1 MAATMQLGAINKEGL
16 AQIFVSIQDR
26 KSKTHIRQAT
36 GLYINAGIWE
46 KRNDEKALDKLSKNE
61 EVMRVLNSATEIRR
75 TIDGLFKNGTVL
87 NANEVR
93 ELVREIVYREE
104 LEKERLEKEK
114 AEREAAERAKVT
126 LLQFIEK
133 YVSEIKSGARQTER
147 GTNFSPNTVRS
158 VKQALT
164 QFQRFC
170 KHKKRE
176 YNFGDID
183 MQFYHDFTSYLK
195 TEFKDRKG
203 NVTKEAYNVNT
214 TGKCIRTLK
223 NILSIAESEGLHNN
237 SIWKDKKFKGTRV
250 ETDSIYLTRADLDK
264 IMKADLKKKYGVGH
278 EQARDI
284 FMVGVW
290 TAQRV
295 SDYNYITKEQIY
307 THTKRWIEDVP
318 DPDNPGKTKAEIR
331 TKEIMY
337 IGIIQKKTGAQVSI
351 PVSSELKAILEKYDY
366 VLPHLEDQV
375 INRYLKDICL
385 EAGLTESVEILETKG
400 GTPVRNRYPKWDL
413 VHTHTARRT
422 GATLMY
428 LSGMDLYDIMK
439 ITGHTTPVMLKK
451 YIKADKLDVIEK
463 ITDKYDYFD

>member
-1 MAATMQLGAINKEGL
+1 MAATMQLGAINKDGL
-16 AQIFVSIQDR
+16 AQIFISIQDR

-36 GLYINAGIWE
+36 GLYINASIWE
-46 KRNDEKALDKLSKNE
+46 KRNDEKALDRYSKNE
-61 EVMRVLNSATEIRR
+61 DIMRILNSATEIRR
-75 TIDGLFKNGTVL
+75 TIDGMFKNGTVL

-104 LEKERLEKEK
+104 MERERKEKEEAERQAAEK
-114 AEREAAERAKVT
+114 AKIT
-126 LLQFIEK
+126 LVQFIDK
-133 YVSEIKSGARQTER
+133 YVTEIKSGARQTER

-158 VKQALT
+158 VKQALV

-170 KHKKRE
+170 KYKKKE

-195 TEFKDRKG
+195 AEIKDKKG
-203 NVTKEAYNVNT
+203 IVLKEAYNVNT

-223 NILSIAESEGLHNN
+223 NILSIAESEGLHSN
-237 SIWKDKKFKGTRV
+237 SIWKDKKFKGTRI
-250 ETDSIYLTRADLDK
+250 ETESIYLTREDLDK
-264 IMKADLKKKYGVGH
+264 IMKADLSKHGTGH
-278 EQARDI
+278 DQARDI

-290 TAQRV
+290 TAQRM

-318 DPDNPGKTKAEIR
+318 DPENPGQTKAEIR

-337 IGIIQKKTGAQVSI
+337 ISLIQKKTGAQVSI
-351 PVSSELKAILEKYDY
+351 PVSSELKGILEKYDY
-366 VLPHLEDQV
+366 CLPHLEDQV
-375 INRYLKDICL
+375 INRYLKDICK

-451 YIKADKLDVIEK
+451 YIKADKLDIIEK
-463 ITDKYDYFD
+463 ITDKYNYFD

>member
-1 MAATMQLGAINKEGL
+1 MAATMQLGAINKDGL
-16 AQIFVSIQDR
+16 AQIFISIQDR

-46 KRNDEKALDKLSKNE
+46 KRNDEKALDRYSRNE
-61 EVMRVLNSATEIRR
+61 DVMRILNAATEIRR
-75 TIDGLFKNGTVL
+75 TVDGLFKNGTVL

-93 ELVREIVYREE
+93 ELVRGIVYREE
-104 LEKERLEKEK
+104 IEQQRQEKEGAERLAAEK
-114 AEREAAERAKVT
+114 AKIT
-126 LLQFIEK
+126 LVQFIDK
-133 YVSEIKSGARQTER
+133 YVTEIKSGARQTER

-158 VKQALT
+158 VKQALV

-170 KHKKRE
+170 KYKRKE

-195 TEFKDRKG
+195 AEIKDKKG
-203 NVTKEAYNVNT
+203 TVLKEAYNVNT

-223 NILSIAESEGLHNN
+223 NILSIAESEGLHSN
-237 SIWKDKKFKGTRV
+237 SIWKDKKFKGTRI
-250 ETDSIYLTRADLDK
+250 ETDSIYLTREDLNK
-264 IMKADLKKKYGVGH
+264 IMKADLSKYGVGH
-278 EQARDI
+278 DQARDI

-295 SDYNYITKEQIY
+295 SDYNYISKEQIY

-318 DPDNPGKTKAEIR
+318 DPENPGQTKAEIR

-337 IGIIQKKTGAQVSI
+337 ISLIQKKTGAQVSI
-351 PVSSELKAILEKYDY
+351 PVSSELKGILEKYDY
-366 VLPHLEDQV
+366 CLPHLEDQV
-375 INRYLKDICL
+375 INRYLKDICK

-451 YIKADKLDVIEK
+451 YIKADKLDIIEK
-463 ITDKYDYFD
+463 ITDKYNYFD

>member
-1 MAATMQLGAINKEGL
+1 MAATMQLGAINKDGL
-16 AQIFVSIQDR
+16 AQIFISIQDR

-36 GLYINAGIWE
+36 GLYINASIWE
-46 KRNDEKALDKLSKNE
+46 KRNDEKALDRYSKNE
-61 EVMRVLNSATEIRR
+61 DIMRILNSATEIRR
-75 TIDGLFKNGTVL
+75 TIDGMFKNGTVL

-104 LEKERLEKEK
+104 MERERKEKEEAERQAAEK
-114 AEREAAERAKVT
+114 AKIT
-126 LLQFIEK
+126 LVQFIDK
-133 YVSEIKSGARQTER
+133 YVTEIKSGARQTEK

-158 VKQALT
+158 VKQALV

-170 KHKKRE
+170 KYKKTE

-195 TEFKDRKG
+195 TEIKDRKG
-203 NVTKEAYNVNT
+203 NILKEAYNVNT

-223 NILSIAESEGLHNN
+223 NILSIAESEGLHSN
-237 SIWKDKKFKGTRV
+237 SIWKDKKFKGTRI
-250 ETDSIYLTRADLDK
+250 ETESIYLTREDLNK
-264 IMKADLKKKYGVGH
+264 IMKADLSKHGIGH
-278 EQARDI
+278 DQARDI

-318 DPDNPGKTKAEIR
+318 DPENPGQTKAEIR

-337 IGIIQKKTGAQVSI
+337 ISLIQKKTGAQVSI
-351 PVSSELKAILEKYDY
+351 PVSSELKGILEKYDY
-366 VLPHLEDQV
+366 SLPHLEDQV
-375 INRYLKDICL
+375 INRYLKDICK

-451 YIKADKLDVIEK
+451 YIKADKLDIIEK
-463 ITDKYDYFD
+463 ITDKYNYFD

>member
-1 MAATMQLGAINKEGL
+1 MAATMQLGAINKDGL
-16 AQIFVSIQDR
+16 AQIFISIQDR

-36 GLYINAGIWE
+36 GLYINASIWE
-46 KRNDEKALDKLSKNE
+46 KRNDEKALDRYSKNE
-61 EVMRVLNSATEIRR
+61 DIIRILNSATEIRR
-75 TIDGLFKNGTVL
+75 TIDGMFKNGTVL

-104 LEKERLEKEK
+104 MERERKEKEEAERQAAEK
-114 AEREAAERAKVT
+114 AKIT
-126 LLQFIEK
+126 LVQFIDK
-133 YVSEIKSGARQTER
+133 YVTEIKSGARQTER

-158 VKQALT
+158 VKQALV

-170 KHKKRE
+170 KYKKKE

-195 TEFKDRKG
+195 AEIKDKKG
-203 NVTKEAYNVNT
+203 IVLKEAYNVNT

-223 NILSIAESEGLHNN
+223 NILSIAESEGLHSN
-237 SIWKDKKFKGTRV
+237 SIWKDKKFKGTRI
-250 ETDSIYLTRADLDK
+250 ETESIYLTREDLDK
-264 IMKADLKKKYGVGH
+264 IMKADLSKHGTGH
-278 EQARDI
+278 DQARDI

-318 DPDNPGKTKAEIR
+318 DPENPGQTKAEIR

-337 IGIIQKKTGAQVSI
+337 ISLIQKKTGAQVSI
-351 PVSSELKAILEKYDY
+351 PVSSELKGILEKYDY
-366 VLPHLEDQV
+366 YLPHLEDQV
-375 INRYLKDICL
+375 INRYLKDICK

-451 YIKADKLDVIEK
+451 YIKADKLDIIEK
-463 ITDKYDYFD
+463 ITDKYNYFD

>member
-1 MAATMQLGAINKEGL
+1 MAATMQLGAINKDGL
-16 AQIFVSIQDR
+16 AQIFISIQDR

-36 GLYINAGIWE
+36 GLYINASIWE
-46 KRNDEKALDKLSKNE
+46 KRNDEKALDRYSKNE
-61 EVMRVLNSATEIRR
+61 DIMRILNSATEIRR
-75 TIDGLFKNGTVL
+75 TIDGMFKNGTVL

-104 LEKERLEKEK
+104 MERERKEKEEAERQAAEK
-114 AEREAAERAKVT
+114 AKIT
-126 LLQFIEK
+126 LVQFIDK
-133 YVSEIKSGARQTER
+133 YVTEIKSGARQTER

-158 VKQALT
+158 VKQALV

-170 KHKKRE
+170 KYKKKE

-195 TEFKDRKG
+195 AEIKDKKG
-203 NVTKEAYNVNT
+203 IVLKEAYNVNT

-223 NILSIAESEGLHNN
+223 NILSIAESEGLHSN
-237 SIWKDKKFKGTRV
+237 SIWKDKKFKGTRI
-250 ETDSIYLTRADLDK
+250 ETESIYLTREDLDK
-264 IMKADLKKKYGVGH
+264 IMKADLSKHGTGH
-278 EQARDI
+278 DQARDI

-318 DPDNPGKTKAEIR
+318 DPENPGQTKAEIR

-337 IGIIQKKTGAQVSI
+337 ISLIQKKTGAQVSI
-351 PVSSELKAILEKYDY
+351 PVSSELKGILEKYDY
-366 VLPHLEDQV
+366 CLPHLEDQV
-375 INRYLKDICL
+375 INRYLKDICK

-400 GTPVRNRYPKWDL
+400 GAPVRNRYPKWDL

-451 YIKADKLDVIEK
+451 YIKADKLDIIEK
-463 ITDKYDYFD
+463 ITDKYNYFD

>member
-16 AQIFVSIQDR
+16 AQIFISIQDR

-36 GLYINAGIWE
+36 GLYINASIWE
-46 KRNDEKALDKLSKNE
+46 KRNDEKALDRYSKNE
-61 EVMRVLNSATEIRR
+61 DIMRILNSATEIRR
-75 TIDGLFKNGTVL
+75 TIDGMFKNGTVL

-104 LEKERLEKEK
+104 MERERKEKEEAERQAAEK
-114 AEREAAERAKVT
+114 AKIT
-126 LLQFIEK
+126 LVQFIDK
-133 YVSEIKSGARQTER
+133 YVTEIKSGARQTER

-158 VKQALT
+158 VKQALV

-170 KHKKRE
+170 KYKKKE

-195 TEFKDRKG
+195 AEIKDKKG
-203 NVTKEAYNVNT
+203 TILKEAYNVNT

-223 NILSIAESEGLHNN
+223 NILSIAESEGLHSN
-237 SIWKDKKFKGTRV
+237 SIWKDKKFKGTRI
-250 ETDSIYLTRADLDK
+250 ETESIYLTREDLNK
-264 IMKADLKKKYGVGH
+264 IMKADLSKHGIGH
-278 EQARDI
+278 DQARDI

-318 DPDNPGKTKAEIR
+318 DPENPGQTKAEIR

-337 IGIIQKKTGAQVSI
+337 ISLIQKKTGAQVSI
-351 PVSSELKAILEKYDY
+351 PVSSELKGILEKYDY
-366 VLPHLEDQV
+366 CLPHLEDQV
-375 INRYLKDICL
+375 INRYLKDICK

-451 YIKADKLDVIEK
+451 YIKADKLDIIEK
-463 ITDKYDYFD
+463 ITDKYNYFD

>member
-1 MAATMQLGAINKEGL
+1 MAATMQLGAINKDGL
-16 AQIFVSIQDR
+16 AQIFISIQDR

-36 GLYINAGIWE
+36 GLYINASIWE
-46 KRNDEKALDKLSKNE
+46 KRNDEKALDRYSRNE
-61 EVMRVLNSATEIRR
+61 DVMRILNSATEIRR

-93 ELVREIVYREE
+93 ELVRGIVYREE
-104 LEKERLEKEK
+104 MEKERQEKEE
-114 AEREAAERAKVT
+114 AERLAAEKAKIT
-126 LLQFIEK
+126 LVQFIDK
-133 YVSEIKSGARQTER
+133 YVTEIKSGARQTEK

-158 VKQALT
+158 VKQALV

-170 KHKKRE
+170 KYKKTE

-195 TEFKDRKG
+195 TEIKDRKG
-203 NVTKEAYNVNT
+203 NVLKEAYNVNT

-223 NILSIAESEGLHNN
+223 NILSIAESEGLHSN
-237 SIWKDKKFKGTRV
+237 SIWKDKKFKGTRI
-250 ETDSIYLTRADLDK
+250 ETDSIYLTREDLDK
-264 IMKADLKKKYGVGH
+264 IMKADLSKYGVGH
-278 EQARDI
+278 DQARDI

-295 SDYNYITKEQIY
+295 SDYNYISKEQIY

-318 DPDNPGKTKAEIR
+318 DPENPGKTKAEIR

-337 IGIIQKKTGAQVSI
+337 ISLIQKKTGAQVSI
-351 PVSSELKAILEKYDY
+351 PVSSELKGILEKYDY
-366 VLPHLEDQV
+366 SLPHLEDQV
-375 INRYLKDICL
+375 INRYLKDICK

-451 YIKADKLDVIEK
+451 YIKADKLDIIEK
-463 ITDKYDYFD
+463 ITDKYNYFD

>member
-1 MAATMQLGAINKEGL
+1 MQLGAINKDGL
-16 AQIFVSIQDR
+16 AQIFISIQDR

-36 GLYINAGIWE
+36 GLYINASIWE
-46 KRNDEKALDKLSKNE
+46 KRNDEKALDRYSKNE
-61 EVMRVLNSATEIRR
+61 DIMRILNSATEIRR
-75 TIDGLFKNGTVL
+75 TIDGMFKNGTVL

-104 LEKERLEKEK
+104 MERERKEKEEAERQAAEK
-114 AEREAAERAKVT
+114 AKIT
-126 LLQFIEK
+126 LVQFIDK
-133 YVSEIKSGARQTER
+133 YVTEIKSGARQTER

-158 VKQALT
+158 VKQALV

-170 KHKKRE
+170 KYKKKE

-195 TEFKDRKG
+195 AEIKDKKG
-203 NVTKEAYNVNT
+203 TVLKEAYNVNT

-223 NILSIAESEGLHNN
+223 NILSIAESEGLHSN
-237 SIWKDKKFKGTRV
+237 SIWKDKKFKGTRI
-250 ETDSIYLTRADLDK
+250 ETESIYLTREDLNK
-264 IMKADLKKKYGVGH
+264 IMKADLSKHGIGH
-278 EQARDI
+278 DQARDI

-318 DPDNPGKTKAEIR
+318 DPENPGQTKAEIR

-337 IGIIQKKTGAQVSI
+337 ISLIQKKTGAQVSI
-351 PVSSELKAILEKYDY
+351 PVSSELKGILEKYDY
-366 VLPHLEDQV
+366 CLPHLENQV
-375 INRYLKDICL
+375 INRYLKDICK

-451 YIKADKLDVIEK
+451 YIKADKLDIIEK
-463 ITDKYDYFD
+463 ITDKYNYFD

>member
-1 MAATMQLGAINKEGL
+1 MAATMQLGAINKDGL
-16 AQIFVSIQDR
+16 AQIFISIQDR

-36 GLYINAGIWE
+36 GLYINASIWE
-46 KRNDEKALDKLSKNE
+46 KRNDEKALDRYSKNE
-61 EVMRVLNSATEIRR
+61 DIMRILNSATEIRR
-75 TIDGLFKNGTVL
+75 TIDGMFKNGTVL

-104 LEKERLEKEK
+104 MERERKEKEEAERQAAEK
-114 AEREAAERAKVT
+114 AKIT
-126 LLQFIEK
+126 LVQFIDK
-133 YVSEIKSGARQTER
+133 YVTEIKSGARQTER

-158 VKQALT
+158 VKQALV

-170 KHKKRE
+170 KYKKKE

-195 TEFKDRKG
+195 AEIKDKKG
-203 NVTKEAYNVNT
+203 TILKEAYNVNT

-223 NILSIAESEGLHNN
+223 NILSIAESEGLHSN
-237 SIWKDKKFKGTRV
+237 SIWKDKKFKGTRI
-250 ETDSIYLTRADLDK
+250 ETESIYLTREDLDK
-264 IMKADLKKKYGVGH
+264 IMKADLSKHGIGH
-278 EQARDI
+278 DQARDI

-318 DPDNPGKTKAEIR
+318 DPENPGQTKAEIR

-337 IGIIQKKTGAQVSI
+337 ISLIQKKTGAQVSI
-351 PVSSELKAILEKYDY
+351 PVSSELKGILEKYDY
-366 VLPHLEDQV
+366 CLPPLEDQV
-375 INRYLKDICL
+375 INRYLKDICK

-451 YIKADKLDVIEK
+451 YIKADKLDIIEK
-463 ITDKYDYFD
+463 ITDKYNYFD

>member
-1 MAATMQLGAINKEGL
+1 MQLGAINKDGL
-16 AQIFVSIQDR
+16 AQIFISIQDR

-36 GLYINAGIWE
+36 GLYINASIWE
-46 KRNDEKALDKLSKNE
+46 KRNDEKALDRYSRNE
-61 EVMRVLNSATEIRR
+61 DVMRILNSATEIRR

-93 ELVREIVYREE
+93 ELVRGIVYREE
-104 LEKERLEKEK
+104 MEKERQEKEE
-114 AEREAAERAKVT
+114 AERLAAEKAKIT
-126 LLQFIEK
+126 LVQFIDK
-133 YVSEIKSGARQTER
+133 YVTEIKSGARQTEK

-158 VKQALT
+158 VKQALV

-170 KHKKRE
+170 KHKKTE

-183 MQFYHDFTSYLK
+183 MQIYHDFTSYLK
-195 TEFKDRKG
+195 TEIKDRKG
-203 NVTKEAYNVNT
+203 NVLKEAYNVNT

-223 NILSIAESEGLHNN
+223 NILSIAESEGLHSN
-237 SIWKDKKFKGTRV
+237 SIWKDKKFKGTRI
-250 ETDSIYLTRADLDK
+250 ETDSIYLTREDLDK
-264 IMKADLKKKYGVGH
+264 IMKADLSKYGVGH
-278 EQARDI
+278 DQARDI

-295 SDYNYITKEQIY
+295 SDYNYISKEQIY

-318 DPDNPGKTKAEIR
+318 DPENPGKTKAEIR

-337 IGIIQKKTGAQVSI
+337 ISLIQKKTGAQVSI
-351 PVSSELKAILEKYDY
+351 PVSSELKGILEKYDY
-366 VLPHLEDQV
+366 SLPHLEDQV
-375 INRYLKDICL
+375 INRYLKDICK

-451 YIKADKLDVIEK
+451 YIKADKLDIIEK
-463 ITDKYDYFD
+463 ITDKYNYFD

>member
-1 MAATMQLGAINKEGL
+1 MAATMQLGAINKDGL
-16 AQIFVSIQDR
+16 AQIFISIQDR

-36 GLYINAGIWE
+36 GLYINASIWE
-46 KRNDEKALDKLSKNE
+46 KRNDEKALDRYSKNE
-61 EVMRVLNSATEIRR
+61 DIMRILNSATEIRR
-75 TIDGLFKNGTVL
+75 TIDGMFKNGTVL

-104 LEKERLEKEK
+104 MERERKEKEEAERQAAEK
-114 AEREAAERAKVT
+114 AKIT
-126 LLQFIEK
+126 LVQFIDK
-133 YVSEIKSGARQTER
+133 YVTEIKSGARQTER

-158 VKQALT
+158 VKQALV

-170 KHKKRE
+170 KYKKKE

-195 TEFKDRKG
+195 AEIKDKKG
-203 NVTKEAYNVNT
+203 TILKEAYNVNT

-223 NILSIAESEGLHNN
+223 NILSIAESEGLHSN
-237 SIWKDKKFKGTRV
+237 SIWKDKKFKGTRI
-250 ETDSIYLTRADLDK
+250 ETESIYLTREDLDK
-264 IMKADLKKKYGVGH
+264 IMKADLSKHGIGH
-278 EQARDI
+278 DQARDI

-318 DPDNPGKTKAEIR
+318 DPENPGQTKAEIR

-337 IGIIQKKTGAQVSI
+337 ISLIQKKTGAQVSI
-351 PVSSELKAILEKYDY
+351 PVSSELKGILEKYDY
-366 VLPHLEDQV
+366 CLPHLEDQV
-375 INRYLKDICL
+375 INRYLKDICK

-451 YIKADKLDVIEK
+451 YIKADKLDIIEK
-463 ITDKYDYFD
+463 ITDKYNYFD

>member
-1 MAATMQLGAINKEGL
+1 MQLGAINKDGL
-16 AQIFVSIQDR
+16 AQIFISIQDR

-36 GLYINAGIWE
+36 GLYINASIWE
-46 KRNDEKALDKLSKNE
+46 KRNDEKALDRYSRNE
-61 EVMRVLNSATEIRR
+61 DVMRILNSATEIRR

-93 ELVREIVYREE
+93 ELVRGIVYREE
-104 LEKERLEKEK
+104 MEKERQEKEE
-114 AEREAAERAKVT
+114 AERLAAEKAKIT
-126 LLQFIEK
+126 LVQFIDK
-133 YVSEIKSGARQTER
+133 YVTEIKSGARQTEK

-158 VKQALT
+158 VKQALV

-170 KHKKRE
+170 KYKKTE

-195 TEFKDRKG
+195 TEIKDRKG
-203 NVTKEAYNVNT
+203 NVLKEAYNVNT

-223 NILSIAESEGLHNN
+223 NILSIAESEGLHSN
-237 SIWKDKKFKGTRV
+237 SIWKDKKFKGTRI
-250 ETDSIYLTRADLDK
+250 ETDSIYLTREDLDK
-264 IMKADLKKKYGVGH
+264 IMKADLSKYGVGH
-278 EQARDI
+278 DQARDI

-295 SDYNYITKEQIY
+295 SDYNYISKEQIY

-318 DPDNPGKTKAEIR
+318 DPENPGKTKAEIR

-337 IGIIQKKTGAQVSI
+337 ISLIQKKTGAQVSI
-351 PVSSELKAILEKYDY
+351 PVSSELKGILEKYDY
-366 VLPHLEDQV
+366 SLPHLEDQV
-375 INRYLKDICL
+375 INRYLKDICK

-451 YIKADKLDVIEK
+451 YIKADKLDIIEK
-463 ITDKYDYFD
+463 ITDKYNYFD

>member
-1 MAATMQLGAINKEGL
+1 MAATMQLGAINKDGL
-16 AQIFVSIQDR
+16 AQIFISIQDR

-46 KRNDEKALDKLSKNE
+46 KRNDEKALDRYSRNE
-61 EVMRVLNSATEIRR
+61 DVMRILNAATEIRR
-75 TIDGLFKNGTVL
+75 TVDGLFKNGTVL

-93 ELVREIVYREE
+93 ELVRGIVYREE
-104 LEKERLEKEK
+104 IEQQRQEKEGAERLAAEK
-114 AEREAAERAKVT
+114 AKIT
-126 LLQFIEK
+126 LVQFIDK
-133 YVSEIKSGARQTER
+133 YVTEIKSGARQTER

-158 VKQALT
+158 VKQALV

-170 KHKKRE
+170 KYKKKE

-195 TEFKDRKG
+195 AEIKDKKG
-203 NVTKEAYNVNT
+203 IVLKEAYNVNT

-223 NILSIAESEGLHNN
+223 NILSIAESEGLHSN
-237 SIWKDKKFKGTRV
+237 SIWKDKKFKGTRI
-250 ETDSIYLTRADLDK
+250 ETESIYLTREDLDK
-264 IMKADLKKKYGVGH
+264 IMKADLSKHGTGH
-278 EQARDI
+278 DQARDI

-318 DPDNPGKTKAEIR
+318 DPENPGQTKAEIR

-337 IGIIQKKTGAQVSI
+337 ISLIQKKTGAQVSI
-351 PVSSELKAILEKYDY
+351 PVSSELKGILEKYDY
-366 VLPHLEDQV
+366 CLPHLEDQV
-375 INRYLKDICL
+375 INRYLKDICK

-451 YIKADKLDVIEK
+451 YIKADKLDIIEK
-463 ITDKYDYFD
+463 ITDKYNYFD

>member
-1 MAATMQLGAINKEGL
+1 MAATMQLGAINKDGL
-16 AQIFVSIQDR
+16 AQIFISIQDR

-36 GLYINAGIWE
+36 GLYINASIWE
-46 KRNDEKALDKLSKNE
+46 KRNDEKALDRYSKNE
-61 EVMRVLNSATEIRR
+61 DIMRILNSATEIRR
-75 TIDGLFKNGTVL
+75 TIDGMFKNGTVL

-104 LEKERLEKEK
+104 MERERKEKEEAERQAAEK
-114 AEREAAERAKVT
+114 AKIT
-126 LLQFIEK
+126 LVQFIDK
-133 YVSEIKSGARQTER
+133 YVTEIKSGARQTER

-158 VKQALT
+158 VKQALV

-170 KHKKRE
+170 KYKKKE

-195 TEFKDRKG
+195 AEIKDKKG
-203 NVTKEAYNVNT
+203 TILKEAYNVNT

-223 NILSIAESEGLHNN
+223 NILSIAESEGLHSN
-237 SIWKDKKFKGTRV
+237 SIWKDKKFKGTRI
-250 ETDSIYLTRADLDK
+250 ETESIYLTREDLDK
-264 IMKADLKKKYGVGH
+264 IMKADLSKHGTGH
-278 EQARDI
+278 DQARDI

-318 DPDNPGKTKAEIR
+318 DPENPGQTKAEIR

-337 IGIIQKKTGAQVSI
+337 ISLIQKKTGAQVSI
-351 PVSSELKAILEKYDY
+351 PVSSELKGILEKYDY
-366 VLPHLEDQV
+366 CLPHLEDQV
-375 INRYLKDICL
+375 INRYLKDICK

-451 YIKADKLDVIEK
+451 YIKADKLDIIEK
-463 ITDKYDYFD
+463 ITDKYNYFD

>member
-1 MAATMQLGAINKEGL
+1 MAATMQLGAINKDGL
-16 AQIFVSIQDR
+16 AQIFISIQDR

-36 GLYINAGIWE
+36 GLYINASIWE
-46 KRNDEKALDKLSKNE
+46 KRNDEKALDRYSKNE
-61 EVMRVLNSATEIRR
+61 DIMRILNSATEIRR
-75 TIDGLFKNGTVL
+75 TIDGMFKNGTVL

-104 LEKERLEKEK
+104 MERERKEKEEAERQAAEK
-114 AEREAAERAKVT
+114 AKIT
-126 LLQFIEK
+126 LVQFIDK
-133 YVSEIKSGARQTER
+133 YVTEIKSGARQTER

-158 VKQALT
+158 VKQALV

-170 KHKKRE
+170 KYKKKE

-195 TEFKDRKG
+195 AEIKDKKG
-203 NVTKEAYNVNT
+203 TVLKEAYNVNT

-223 NILSIAESEGLHNN
+223 NILSIAESEGLHSN
-237 SIWKDKKFKGTRV
+237 SIWKDKKFKGTRI
-250 ETDSIYLTRADLDK
+250 ETESIYLTREDLNK
-264 IMKADLKKKYGVGH
+264 IMKADLSKHGIGH
-278 EQARDI
+278 DQARDI

-318 DPDNPGKTKAEIR
+318 DPENPGQTKAEIR

-337 IGIIQKKTGAQVSI
+337 ISLIQKKTGAQVSI
-351 PVSSELKAILEKYDY
+351 PVSSELKSILEKYDY
-366 VLPHLEDQV
+366 CLPHLEDQV
-375 INRYLKDICL
+375 INRYLKDICK

-451 YIKADKLDVIEK
+451 YIKADKLDIIEK
-463 ITDKYDYFD
+463 ITDKYNYFD

>member
-1 MAATMQLGAINKEGL
+1 MAATMQLGAINKDGL
-16 AQIFVSIQDR
+16 AQIFISIQDR

-36 GLYINAGIWE
+36 GLYINASIWE
-46 KRNDEKALDKLSKNE
+46 KRNDEKALDRYSKNE
-61 EVMRVLNSATEIRR
+61 DIMRILNSATEIRR
-75 TIDGLFKNGTVL
+75 TIDGMFKNGTVL

-104 LEKERLEKEK
+104 MERERKEKEEAERQAAEK
-114 AEREAAERAKVT
+114 AKIT
-126 LLQFIEK
+126 LVQFIDK
-133 YVSEIKSGARQTER
+133 YVTEIKSGARQTER

-158 VKQALT
+158 VKQALV

-170 KHKKRE
+170 KYKKKE

-195 TEFKDRKG
+195 AEIKDKKG
-203 NVTKEAYNVNT
+203 TVLKEAYNVNT

-223 NILSIAESEGLHNN
+223 NILSIAESEGLHYN
-237 SIWKDKKFKGTRV
+237 SIWKDKKFKGTRI
-250 ETDSIYLTRADLDK
+250 ETESIYLTREDLNK
-264 IMKADLKKKYGVGH
+264 IMKADLSKHGIGH
-278 EQARDI
+278 DQARDI

-318 DPDNPGKTKAEIR
+318 DPENPGQTKAEIR

-337 IGIIQKKTGAQVSI
+337 ISLIQKKTGAQVSI
-351 PVSSELKAILEKYDY
+351 PVSSELKGILEKYDY
-366 VLPHLEDQV
+366 CLPHLEDQV
-375 INRYLKDICL
+375 INRYLKDICK

-451 YIKADKLDVIEK
+451 YIKADKLDIIEK
-463 ITDKYDYFD
+463 ITDKYNYFD

>member
-1 MAATMQLGAINKEGL
+1 MAATMQLGAINKDGL
-16 AQIFVSIQDR
+16 AQIFISIQDR

-36 GLYINAGIWE
+36 GLYINASIWE
-46 KRNDEKALDKLSKNE
+46 KRNDEKALDRYSRNE
-61 EVMRVLNSATEIRR
+61 DVMRILNSATEIRR

-93 ELVREIVYREE
+93 ELVRGIVYREE
-104 LEKERLEKEK
+104 MEKERQEKEE
-114 AEREAAERAKVT
+114 AERLAAEKAKIT
-126 LLQFIEK
+126 LVQFSDK
-133 YVSEIKSGARQTER
+133 YVTEIKSGARQTEK

-158 VKQALT
+158 VKQALV

-170 KHKKRE
+170 KYKKTE

-195 TEFKDRKG
+195 TEIKDRKG
-203 NVTKEAYNVNT
+203 NVLKEAYNVNT

-223 NILSIAESEGLHNN
+223 NILSIAESEGLHSN
-237 SIWKDKKFKGTRV
+237 SIWKDKKFKGTRI
-250 ETDSIYLTRADLDK
+250 ETDSIYLTREDLDK
-264 IMKADLKKKYGVGH
+264 IMKADLSKYGVGH
-278 EQARDI
+278 DQARDI

-295 SDYNYITKEQIY
+295 SDYNYISKEQIY

-318 DPDNPGKTKAEIR
+318 DPENPGKTKAEIR

-337 IGIIQKKTGAQVSI
+337 ISLIQKKTGAQVSI
-351 PVSSELKAILEKYDY
+351 PVSSELKGILEKYDY
-366 VLPHLEDQV
+366 SLPHLEDQV
-375 INRYLKDICL
+375 INRYLKDICK

-451 YIKADKLDVIEK
+451 YIKADKLDIIEK
-463 ITDKYDYFD
+463 ITDKYNYFD

>member
-1 MAATMQLGAINKEGL
+1 MAATMQLGAINKDGL
-16 AQIFVSIQDR
+16 AQIFISIQDR

-36 GLYINAGIWE
+36 GLYINASIWE
-46 KRNDEKALDKLSKNE
+46 KRNDEKALDRYSKNE
-61 EVMRVLNSATEIRR
+61 DIMRILNSATEIRR
-75 TIDGLFKNGTVL
+75 TIDGMFKNGTVL

-104 LEKERLEKEK
+104 MERERKEKEEAERQAAEK
-114 AEREAAERAKVT
+114 AKIT
-126 LLQFIEK
+126 LVQFIDK
-133 YVSEIKSGARQTER
+133 YITEIKSGARQTER

-158 VKQALT
+158 VKQALV

-170 KHKKRE
+170 KYKKKE

-195 TEFKDRKG
+195 AEIKDKKG
-203 NVTKEAYNVNT
+203 IVLKEAYNVNT

-223 NILSIAESEGLHNN
+223 NILSIAESEGLHSN
-237 SIWKDKKFKGTRV
+237 SIWKDKKFKGTRI
-250 ETDSIYLTRADLDK
+250 ETESIYLTREDLNK
-264 IMKADLKKKYGVGH
+264 IMKADLSKHGIGH
-278 EQARDI
+278 DQARDI

-318 DPDNPGKTKAEIR
+318 DPENPGQTKAEIR

-337 IGIIQKKTGAQVSI
+337 ISLIQKKTGAQVSI
-351 PVSSELKAILEKYDY
+351 PVSSELKGILEKYDY
-366 VLPHLEDQV
+366 CLPHLEDQV
-375 INRYLKDICL
+375 INRYLKDICK

-451 YIKADKLDVIEK
+451 YIKADKLDIIEK
-463 ITDKYDYFD
+463 ITDKYNYFD

>member
-1 MAATMQLGAINKEGL
+1 MQLGAINKDGL
-16 AQIFVSIQDR
+16 AQIFISIQDR

-36 GLYINAGIWE
+36 GLYINASIWE
-46 KRNDEKALDKLSKNE
+46 KRNDEKALDRYSKNE
-61 EVMRVLNSATEIRR
+61 DIMRILNSATEIRR
-75 TIDGLFKNGTVL
+75 TIDGMFKNGTVL

-104 LEKERLEKEK
+104 MERERKEKEEAERQAAEK
-114 AEREAAERAKVT
+114 AKIT
-126 LLQFIEK
+126 LVQFIDK
-133 YVSEIKSGARQTER
+133 YVTEIKSGARQTER

-158 VKQALT
+158 VKQALV

-170 KHKKRE
+170 KYKKKE

-195 TEFKDRKG
+195 AEIKDKKG
-203 NVTKEAYNVNT
+203 TVLKEAYNVNT

-223 NILSIAESEGLHNN
+223 NILSIAESEGLHSN
-237 SIWKDKKFKGTRV
+237 SIWKDKKFKGTRI
-250 ETDSIYLTRADLDK
+250 ETESIYLTREDLDK
-264 IMKADLKKKYGVGH
+264 IMKADLSKHGTGH
-278 EQARDI
+278 DQARDI

-318 DPDNPGKTKAEIR
+318 DPENPGQTKAEIR

-337 IGIIQKKTGAQVSI
+337 ISLIQKKTGAQVSI
-351 PVSSELKAILEKYDY
+351 PVSSELKGILEKYDY
-366 VLPHLEDQV
+366 SLPHLEDQV
-375 INRYLKDICL
+375 INRYLKDICK

-451 YIKADKLDVIEK
+451 YIKADKLDIIEK
-463 ITDKYDYFD
+463 ITDKYNYFD

>member
-1 MAATMQLGAINKEGL
+1 MAATMQLGAINKDGL
-16 AQIFVSIQDR
+16 AQIFISIQDR

-36 GLYINAGIWE
+36 GLYINASIWE
-46 KRNDEKALDKLSKNE
+46 KRNDEKALDRYSKNE
-61 EVMRVLNSATEIRR
+61 DIMRILNSATEIRR
-75 TIDGLFKNGTVL
+75 TIDGMFKNGTVL

-104 LEKERLEKEK
+104 MERERKEKEEAERQAAEK
-114 AEREAAERAKVT
+114 AKIT
-126 LLQFIEK
+126 LVQFIDK
-133 YVSEIKSGARQTER
+133 YVTEIKSGARQTER

-158 VKQALT
+158 VKQALV

-170 KHKKRE
+170 KYKKKE

-195 TEFKDRKG
+195 AEIKDKKG
-203 NVTKEAYNVNT
+203 IVLKEAYNVNT

-223 NILSIAESEGLHNN
+223 NILSIAESEGLHSN
-237 SIWKDKKFKGTRV
+237 SIWKDKKFKGTRI
-250 ETDSIYLTRADLDK
+250 ETESIYLTREDLDK
-264 IMKADLKKKYGVGH
+264 IMKADLSKHGTGH
-278 EQARDI
+278 DQARDI

-318 DPDNPGKTKAEIR
+318 DPENPGQTKAEIR

-337 IGIIQKKTGAQVSI
+337 ISLIQKKTGAQVSI
-351 PVSSELKAILEKYDY
+351 PVSSELKGILEKYDY
-366 VLPHLEDQV
+366 CLPHLEDQV
-375 INRYLKDICL
+375 INRYLKDICK

-451 YIKADKLDVIEK
+451 YIKADKLDIIEK
-463 ITDKYDYFD
+463 ITDKYNYFD

>member
-1 MAATMQLGAINKEGL
+1 MAATMQLGAINKDGL
-16 AQIFVSIQDR
+16 AQIFISIQDR

-36 GLYINAGIWE
+36 GLYINASIWE
-46 KRNDEKALDKLSKNE
+46 KRNDEKALDRYSKNE
-61 EVMRVLNSATEIRR
+61 DIMRILNSATEIRR
-75 TIDGLFKNGTVL
+75 TIDGMFKNGTVL

-104 LEKERLEKEK
+104 MERERKEKEEAERQAAEK
-114 AEREAAERAKVT
+114 AKIT
-126 LLQFIEK
+126 LVQFIDK
-133 YVSEIKSGARQTER
+133 YVTEIKSGARQTER

-158 VKQALT
+158 VKQALV

-170 KHKKRE
+170 KYKKKE

-195 TEFKDRKG
+195 AEIKDKKG
-203 NVTKEAYNVNT
+203 TVLKEAYNVNT

-223 NILSIAESEGLHNN
+223 NILSIAESEGLHSN
-237 SIWKDKKFKGTRV
+237 SIWKDKKFKGTRI
-250 ETDSIYLTRADLDK
+250 ETDSIYLTREDLNK
-264 IMKADLKKKYGVGH
+264 IMKADLSKYGVGH
-278 EQARDI
+278 DQARDI

-295 SDYNYITKEQIY
+295 SDYNYISKEQIY
-307 THTKRWIEDVP
+307 THTKRWIEDVQ
-318 DPDNPGKTKAEIR
+318 DPENPGQTKAEIR

-337 IGIIQKKTGAQVSI
+337 ISLIQKKTGAQVSI
-351 PVSSELKAILEKYDY
+351 PVSSELKGILEKYDY
-366 VLPHLEDQV
+366 CLPHLEDQV
-375 INRYLKDICL
+375 INRYLKDICK

-451 YIKADKLDVIEK
+451 YIKADKLDIIEK
-463 ITDKYDYFD
+463 ITDKYNYFD

>member
-1 MAATMQLGAINKEGL
+1 MQLGAINKDGL
-16 AQIFVSIQDR
+16 AQIFISIQDR

-36 GLYINAGIWE
+36 GLYINASIWE
-46 KRNDEKALDKLSKNE
+46 KRNDEKALDRYSRNE
-61 EVMRVLNSATEIRR
+61 DVMRILNSATEIRR

-93 ELVREIVYREE
+93 ELVRGIVYREE
-104 LEKERLEKEK
+104 MEKERQEKEE
-114 AEREAAERAKVT
+114 AERLAAEKAKIT
-126 LLQFIEK
+126 LVQFIDK
-133 YVSEIKSGARQTER
+133 YVTEIKSGARQTEK

-158 VKQALT
+158 VKQALV

-170 KHKKRE
+170 KHKKTE

-195 TEFKDRKG
+195 TEIKDRKG
-203 NVTKEAYNVNT
+203 NVLKEAYNVNT

-223 NILSIAESEGLHNN
+223 NILSIAESEGLHSN
-237 SIWKDKKFKGTRV
+237 SIWKDKKFKGTRI
-250 ETDSIYLTRADLDK
+250 ETDSIYLTREDLDK
-264 IMKADLKKKYGVGH
+264 IMKADLSKYGVGH
-278 EQARDI
+278 DQARDI

-295 SDYNYITKEQIY
+295 SDYNYISKEQIY

-318 DPDNPGKTKAEIR
+318 DPENPGKTKAEIR

-337 IGIIQKKTGAQVSI
+337 ISLIQKKTGAQVSI
-351 PVSSELKAILEKYDY
+351 PVSSELKGILEKYDY
-366 VLPHLEDQV
+366 SLPHLEDQV
-375 INRYLKDICL
+375 INRYLKDICK

-451 YIKADKLDVIEK
+451 YIKADKLDIIEK
-463 ITDKYDYFD
+463 ITDKYNYFD

>member
-1 MAATMQLGAINKEGL
+1 MAATMQLGAINKDGL
-16 AQIFVSIQDR
+16 AQIFISIQDR

-36 GLYINAGIWE
+36 GLYINASIWE
-46 KRNDEKALDKLSKNE
+46 KRNDEKALDRYSKNE
-61 EVMRVLNSATEIRR
+61 DIMRILNSATEIRR
-75 TIDGLFKNGTVL
+75 TIDGMFKNGTVL

-104 LEKERLEKEK
+104 MERERKEKEEAERQAAEK
-114 AEREAAERAKVT
+114 AKIT
-126 LLQFIEK
+126 LVQFIDK
-133 YVSEIKSGARQTER
+133 YVTEIKSGARQTER

-158 VKQALT
+158 VKQALV

-170 KHKKRE
+170 KYKKKE

-195 TEFKDRKG
+195 AEIKDKKG
-203 NVTKEAYNVNT
+203 TVLKEAYNVNT

-223 NILSIAESEGLHNN
+223 NILSIAESEGLHSN
-237 SIWKDKKFKGTRV
+237 SIWKDKKFKGTRI
-250 ETDSIYLTRADLDK
+250 ETESIYLTREDLNK
-264 IMKADLKKKYGVGH
+264 IMKADLSKHGIGH
-278 EQARDI
+278 DQARDI

-318 DPDNPGKTKAEIR
+318 DPENPGQTKAEIR

-337 IGIIQKKTGAQVSI
+337 ISLIQKKTGAQVSI
-351 PVSSELKAILEKYDY
+351 PVSSELKGILEKYDY
-366 VLPHLEDQV
+366 CLPHLEDQV
-375 INRYLKDICL
+375 INRYLKDICK

-451 YIKADKLDVIEK
+451 YIKADKLDIIEK
-463 ITDKYDYFD
+463 ITDKYNYFD

>member
-1 MAATMQLGAINKEGL
+1 MAATMQLGAINKDGL
-16 AQIFVSIQDR
+16 AQIFISIQDR

-36 GLYINAGIWE
+36 GLYINASIWE
-46 KRNDEKALDKLSKNE
+46 KRNDEKALDRYSKNE
-61 EVMRVLNSATEIRR
+61 DIMRILNSATEIRR
-75 TIDGLFKNGTVL
+75 TIDGMFKNGTVL

-104 LEKERLEKEK
+104 MERERKEKEEAERQAAEK
-114 AEREAAERAKVT
+114 AKIT
-126 LLQFIEK
+126 LVQFIDK
-133 YVSEIKSGARQTER
+133 YVTEIKSGARQTER

-158 VKQALT
+158 VKQALV

-170 KHKKRE
+170 KYKKKE

-195 TEFKDRKG
+195 AEIKDKKG
-203 NVTKEAYNVNT
+203 TILKEAYNVNT

-223 NILSIAESEGLHNN
+223 NILSIAESEGLHSN
-237 SIWKDKKFKGTRV
+237 SIWKDKKFKGTRI
-250 ETDSIYLTRADLDK
+250 ETESIYLTREDLNK
-264 IMKADLKKKYGVGH
+264 IMKADLSKHGIGH
-278 EQARDI
+278 DQARDI

-318 DPDNPGKTKAEIR
+318 DPENPGQTKAEIR

-337 IGIIQKKTGAQVSI
+337 ISLIQKKTGAQVSI
-351 PVSSELKAILEKYDY
+351 PVSSELKGILEKYDY
-366 VLPHLEDQV
+366 CLPHLEDQV
-375 INRYLKDICL
+375 INRYLKDICK

-451 YIKADKLDVIEK
+451 YIKADKLDIIEK
-463 ITDKYDYFD
+463 ITDKYNYFD

>member
-1 MAATMQLGAINKEGL
+1 MAATMQLGAINKDGL
-16 AQIFVSIQDR
+16 AQIFISIQDR

-36 GLYINAGIWE
+36 GLYINASIWE
-46 KRNDEKALDKLSKNE
+46 KRNDEKALDRYSKNE
-61 EVMRVLNSATEIRR
+61 DIMRILNSATEIRR
-75 TIDGLFKNGTVL
+75 TIDGMFKNGTVL

-104 LEKERLEKEK
+104 MERERKEKEEAERQAAEK
-114 AEREAAERAKVT
+114 AKIT
-126 LLQFIEK
+126 LVQFIDK
-133 YVSEIKSGARQTER
+133 YVTEIKSGARQTER

-158 VKQALT
+158 VKQALV

-170 KHKKRE
+170 KYKKKE

-195 TEFKDRKG
+195 AEIKDKKG
-203 NVTKEAYNVNT
+203 TVLKEAYNVNT

-223 NILSIAESEGLHNN
+223 NILSIAESEGLHSN
-237 SIWKDKKFKGTRV
+237 SIWKDKKFKGTRI
-250 ETDSIYLTRADLDK
+250 ETESIHLTREDLNK
-264 IMKADLKKKYGVGH
+264 IMKADLSKHGIGH
-278 EQARDI
+278 DQARDI

-318 DPDNPGKTKAEIR
+318 DPENPGQTKAEIR

-337 IGIIQKKTGAQVSI
+337 ISLIQKKTGAQVSI
-351 PVSSELKAILEKYDY
+351 PVSSELKGILEKYDY
-366 VLPHLEDQV
+366 CLPHLEDQV
-375 INRYLKDICL
+375 INRYLKDICK

-451 YIKADKLDVIEK
+451 YIKADKLDIIEK
-463 ITDKYDYFD
+463 ITDKYNYFD

>member
-1 MAATMQLGAINKEGL
+1 MAATMQLGAINKDGL
-16 AQIFVSIQDR
+16 AQIFISIQDR

-36 GLYINAGIWE
+36 GLYINASIWE
-46 KRNDEKALDKLSKNE
+46 KRNDEKALDRYSKNE
-61 EVMRVLNSATEIRR
+61 DIMRILNSATEIRR
-75 TIDGLFKNGTVL
+75 TIDGMFKNGTVL

-104 LEKERLEKEK
+104 MERERKEKEEAERQAAEK
-114 AEREAAERAKVT
+114 AKTT
-126 LLQFIEK
+126 LVQFIDK
-133 YVSEIKSGARQTER
+133 YVTEIKSGARQTER

-158 VKQALT
+158 VKQALV

-170 KHKKRE
+170 KYKKKE
-176 YNFGDID
+176 YNFSDID

-195 TEFKDRKG
+195 AEIKDKKG
-203 NVTKEAYNVNT
+203 IVLKEAYNVNT

-223 NILSIAESEGLHNN
+223 NILSIAESEGLHSN
-237 SIWKDKKFKGTRV
+237 SIWKDKKFKGTRI
-250 ETDSIYLTRADLDK
+250 ETESIYLTREDLDK
-264 IMKADLKKKYGVGH
+264 IMKADLSKHGIGH
-278 EQARDI
+278 DQARDI

-318 DPDNPGKTKAEIR
+318 DPENPGQTKAEIR

-337 IGIIQKKTGAQVSI
+337 ISLIQKKTGAQVSI
-351 PVSSELKAILEKYDY
+351 PVSSELKGILEKYDY
-366 VLPHLEDQV
+366 CLPHLEDQV
-375 INRYLKDICL
+375 INRYLKDICK

-451 YIKADKLDVIEK
+451 YIKADKLDIIEK
-463 ITDKYDYFD
+463 ITDKYNYFD

>member
-1 MAATMQLGAINKEGL
+1 MAATMQLGAINKDGL
-16 AQIFVSIQDR
+16 AQIFISIQDR

-36 GLYINAGIWE
+36 GLYINASIWE
-46 KRNDEKALDKLSKNE
+46 KRNDEKALDRYSRNE
-61 EVMRVLNSATEIRR
+61 DVMRILNSATEIRR

-93 ELVREIVYREE
+93 ELVRGIVYREE
-104 LEKERLEKEK
+104 MEKERQEKEE
-114 AEREAAERAKVT
+114 AERLAAEKAKIT
-126 LLQFIEK
+126 LVQFIDK
-133 YVSEIKSGARQTER
+133 YVTEIKSGARQTEK

-158 VKQALT
+158 VKQALV

-170 KHKKRE
+170 KHKKTE

-195 TEFKDRKG
+195 TEIKDRKG
-203 NVTKEAYNVNT
+203 NVLKEAYNVNT

-223 NILSIAESEGLHNN
+223 NILSIAESEGLHSN
-237 SIWKDKKFKGTRV
+237 SIWKDKKFKGTRI
-250 ETDSIYLTRADLDK
+250 ETDSIYLTREDLDK
-264 IMKADLKKKYGVGH
+264 IMKADLSKYGVGH
-278 EQARDI
+278 DQARDI

-295 SDYNYITKEQIY
+295 SDYNYISKEQIY

-318 DPDNPGKTKAEIR
+318 DPENPGKTKAEIR

-337 IGIIQKKTGAQVSI
+337 ISLIQKKTGAQVSI
-351 PVSSELKAILEKYDY
+351 PVSSELKGILEKYDY
-366 VLPHLEDQV
+366 SLPHLEDQV
-375 INRYLKDICL
+375 INRYLKDICK

-451 YIKADKLDVIEK
+451 YIKADKLDIIEK
-463 ITDKYDYFD
+463 ITDKYNYFD